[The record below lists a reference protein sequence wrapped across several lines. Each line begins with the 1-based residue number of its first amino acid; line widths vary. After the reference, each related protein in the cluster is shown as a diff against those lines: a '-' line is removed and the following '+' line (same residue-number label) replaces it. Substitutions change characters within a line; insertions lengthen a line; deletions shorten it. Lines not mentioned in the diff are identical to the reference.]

1 MNYFQIFTRGIWS
14 VIIFLIVTTPIFL
27 TLMKTRGRVVLNI
40 LADNYIYVW
49 GIYCQQGLSGN
60 CKTNTRNEIYFRTKL
75 LSFRVSKRVLDEIGF
90 PVDLHIVVDRFIRLL
105 RIVDQLSDSLY
116 GYITFHHDGRVR

>member
-1 MNYFQIFTRGIWS
+1 M
-14 VIIFLIVTTPIFL
+14 TTPVFL
-27 TLMKTRGRVVLNI
+27 TLMKTRGRVVMKI

-60 CKTNTRNEIYFRTKL
+60 CKTNTRNEIFSHEIAL
-75 LSFRVSKRVLDEIGF
+75 FFRVSKRVLDEIGF
-90 PVDLHIVVDRFIRLL
+90 PIDLSVVVDRFVRLL

-116 GYITFHHDGRVR
+116 GYIALHHYGRVR